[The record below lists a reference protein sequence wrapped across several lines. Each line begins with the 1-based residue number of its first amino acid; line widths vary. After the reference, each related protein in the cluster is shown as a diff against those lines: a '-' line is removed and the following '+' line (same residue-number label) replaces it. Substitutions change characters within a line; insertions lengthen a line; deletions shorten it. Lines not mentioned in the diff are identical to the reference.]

1 MDENQNLA
9 SSSGGANNSIPESLG
24 KENNQNEPFVSSN
37 QTTQPVEV
45 KTTAASPQGQQPTPV
60 PVENLQSEN
69 KVGESFVAVNY
80 VSQQA
85 NVSGDNNTLDRDKN
99 QKIIF
104 TLALLLFATSVLG
117 LGLYLI
123 SGWKSGRLNLKKAV
137 TPSLQT
143 NQSDEAVIV
152 PTPIS
157 FEKLTTNWASYRG
170 DSFIVKYPPD
180 LIPTNKS
187 DLLVFSLAGED
198 NKTMLEL
205 KVLPVLSSEDLIE
218 ILVEEASKF
227 NPVITYADIKN
238 SFVDEKIGSRDLIS
252 YNPKVEGGPVFF
264 VFKDPDTNKKVLI
277 LDYSRGEAGFEN
289 LVPGLTSSFEFL
301 NPTNTPTSTPS
312 AKFNVGE

>member
-9 SSSGGANNSIPESLG
+9 SSFGGANNSIPESLG

-227 NPVITYADIKN
+227 N
-238 SFVDEKIGSRDLIS
+238 L
-252 YNPKVEGGPVFF
+252 
-264 VFKDPDTNKKVLI
+264 
-277 LDYSRGEAGFEN
+277 
-289 LVPGLTSSFEFL
+289 
-301 NPTNTPTSTPS
+301 
-312 AKFNVGE
+312 